1 LTNCNFTGNF
11 LALFDLTKE
20 RWKRILLFRN
30 TKEVL
35 AGDCYIMD
43 FATAAQAAGLKVG
56 WGSRQPI

>member
-1 LTNCNFTGNF
+1 
-11 LALFDLTKE
+11 LTKE